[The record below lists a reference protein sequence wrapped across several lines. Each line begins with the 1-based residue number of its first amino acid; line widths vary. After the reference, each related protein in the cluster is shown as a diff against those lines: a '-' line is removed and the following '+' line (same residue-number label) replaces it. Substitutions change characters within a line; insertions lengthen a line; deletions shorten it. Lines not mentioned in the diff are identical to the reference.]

1 MRVLEQI
8 PKIVAMIAGA
18 TSRHIF
24 HVAQRTAESNERLA
38 QPPDNTRK
46 DGAGE
51 GESLA
56 QPVKRAHPAVWPV

>member
-8 PKIVAMIAGA
+8 PKIVAKVAGA

-24 HVAQRTAESNERLA
+24 PVVQRTAESNERLA
-38 QPPDNTRK
+38 ERSDNSRK

-56 QPVKRAHPAVWPV
+56 QPAKRTHPAVWPV